1 MVTPGDLETNIISG
15 HPEHCVNQIAMR
27 CLKNGDLLAVFNEE
41 RYPYHHDSG
50 QTLISRSKDGGRSWS
65 EPKVVV
71 PWTETEGNWDCGIC
85 ELHDGTL
92 IVNFTVAGF
101 FRRGVRP
108 EGVSWASHPSGRE
121 WGDWTWSRHT
131 RGCLGT
137 YVVRSGDGGETWSRP
152 IPVNIRPLKHGGC
165 RLGCW
170 QLPGGE
176 LLLGLYGRIRG
187 YEESGEYES
196 TRSALM
202 RSDDGGFNWEYF
214 STLAFDP
221 ASIIDYEEPALLRLH
236 DGRLVCFLRTH
247 NRPSEDA
254 RNMVVVVSDDNGYT
268 WSPPKWT
275 NIWGYPAD
283 AVALHD
289 GRYLC
294 VYGYRRPP
302 YGTFGCL
309 SEDGIT
315 WDKKDEFIIRK
326 GGVPDRPGTID
337 WNNPGEYQH
346 IGYPTVAQLPDGTVV
361 AAYHEWNDAPEPLQ
375 HCLATRFTL

>member
-1 MVTPGDLETNIISG
+1 MVTPGGLETNIIFG

-65 EPKVVV
+65 EPRVVV

-137 YVVRSGDGGETWSRP
+137 YVVRSGDGGETWSRS

-170 QLPGGE
+170 QLPAANSC
-176 LLLGLYGRIRG
+176 LA
-187 YEESGEYES
+187 SMAAFAA
-196 TRSALM
+196 TRRAA
-202 RSDDGGFNWEYF
+202 N
-214 STLAFDP
+214 T
-221 ASIIDYEEPALLRLH
+221 
-236 DGRLVCFLRTH
+236 
-247 NRPSEDA
+247 NRPGP
-254 RNMVVVVSDDNGYT
+254 R
-268 WSPPKWT
+268 
-275 NIWGYPAD
+275 
-283 AVALHD
+283 
-289 GRYLC
+289 
-294 VYGYRRPP
+294 
-302 YGTFGCL
+302 
-309 SEDGIT
+309 
-315 WDKKDEFIIRK
+315 
-326 GGVPDRPGTID
+326 
-337 WNNPGEYQH
+337 
-346 IGYPTVAQLPDGTVV
+346 
-361 AAYHEWNDAPEPLQ
+361 
-375 HCLATRFTL
+375 